1 MRMATTVE
9 ARPIKPD
16 AAAAEATPWYRDRTR
31 QLAVAVGALVLV
43 ALGIWLVISSGRRK
57 EAFAQRMLSQAIA
70 TADRGNYGQA
80 SAELQRVVQ
89 TYRGTEAAG
98 EAVLALNWV
107 RLNNN
112 QGAIA
117 VQDLRAFIA
126 TNPPPRLAAAANAL
140 LGGAEENAGR
150 YAEAAAAYEN
160 AARTSDM
167 ANLQASHLIDAGR
180 GYRLAGKRDDAIRVY
195 RSVVE
200 KYANTPSFAEAQVRL
215 AELTAGQ

>member
-1 MRMATTVE
+1 MLA
-9 ARPIKPD
+9 
-16 AAAAEATPWYRDRTR
+16 
-31 QLAVAVGALVLV
+31 LGAVAVV
-43 ALGIWLVISSGRRK
+43 ALGAWLVVTSGRRK
-57 EAFAQRMLSQAIA
+57 EAFAQQMLSQAIA

-117 VQDLRAFIA
+117 VQELRSFIA
-126 TNPPPRLAAAANAL
+126 GNPPPRLAAAANAL

-150 YAEAAAAYEN
+150 YAEAGAAYES
-160 AARTSDM
+160 AARASDM
-167 ANLQASHLIDAGR
+167 ANLQAGHLVDAGR
-180 GYRLAGKRDDAIRVY
+180 AYRLAGKREDAIRVY
-195 RSVVE
+195 RTVVD
-200 KYANTPSFAEAQVRL
+200 KHADTPSFPEAQVRL
-215 AELTAGQ
+215 AELTAGT

>member
-1 MRMATTVE
+1 MEATS
-9 ARPIKPD
+9 IKRD
-16 AAAAEATPWYRDRTR
+16 AALAEATPWYKDRTR
-31 QLAVAVGALVLV
+31 QLAIAVGAVVVV
-43 ALGIWLVISSGRRK
+43 ALGMWLVVSSGRRK

-117 VQDLRAFIA
+117 AQDLRAFVA
-126 TNPPPRLAAAANAL
+126 TNPPPRLASGASAL
-140 LGGAEENAGR
+140 LAAAEENAGR
-150 YAEAAAAYEN
+150 FAEAGAAYES
-160 AARTSDM
+160 AAKASDM
-167 ANLQASHLIDAGR
+167 ANLQAAHLVDAGR
-180 GYRLAGKRDDAIRVY
+180 AYRIAGKREDAIRVY
-195 RSVVE
+195 RNVVE
-200 KYANTPSFAEAQVRL
+200 QHAETPSFAEAQVRL
-215 AELTAGQ
+215 AELTAGA

>member
-1 MRMATTVE
+1 MATTVE
-9 ARPIKPD
+9 ATTVKRD
-16 AAAAEATPWYRDRTR
+16 AAPTASTPWYKDRTR
-31 QLAVAVGALVLV
+31 QLAVAIGAVVVL
-43 ALGIWLVISSGRRK
+43 ALGVWLVMSSGRRK

-80 SAELQRVVQ
+80 SAELQRVIQ

-117 VQDLRAFIA
+117 TQDLRAFVA
-126 TNPPPRLAAAANAL
+126 TNPPPRLASGANAL
-140 LGGAEENAGR
+140 LGAAEENAGR
-150 YAEAAAAYEN
+150 FAEAGAAYEN
-160 AARTSDM
+160 AAKASDM
-167 ANLQASHLIDAGR
+167 ANLQAAHLVDAGR
-180 GYRLAGKRDDAIRVY
+180 AYRLAGKREDAIRVY

-200 KYANTPSFAEAQVRL
+200 KHADTPSYPEAQVRL
-215 AELTAGQ
+215 AELTAGS

>member
-1 MRMATTVE
+1 MATTVE
-9 ARPIKPD
+9 ATTVKRD
-16 AAAAEATPWYRDRTR
+16 AGPAAETPWYKDRTR
-31 QLAVAVGALVLV
+31 QLAI
-43 ALGIWLVISSGRRK
+43 ALGAVVIVVLGAWLVVSSGRRK

-117 VQDLRAFIA
+117 VQDLRAFIN

-150 YAEAAAAYEN
+150 YAEAGAAYEH
-160 AARTSDM
+160 AARVSDM
-167 ANLQASHLIDAGR
+167 ANLQAGHLVDAGR
-180 GYRLAGKRDDAIRVY
+180 AYRLAGKREDAIRVY

-200 KYANTPSFAEAQVRL
+200 KHADTPSFAEAQVRL
-215 AELTAGQ
+215 AELTAGK